1 MKKTLAFSLLATAT
15 AIAVCGG
22 GTDSGT
28 TTGATGVASNLMALL
43 DASCLA
49 AMPTGGTMTGVE
61 LKH

>member
-1 MKKTLAFSLLATAT
+1 MKKTLAFSLPAMAA
-15 AIAVCGG
+15 AIAACGG

-28 TTGATGVASNLMALL
+28 TTGSTGAASNLMALL

-49 AMPTGGTMTGVE
+49 AMPTGGMMTGVK

>member
-1 MKKTLAFSLLATAT
+1 MKKTLAFSLPAMAA
-15 AIAVCGG
+15 AIAACG

-49 AMPTGGTMTGVE
+49 AVPTGGTMTGVK